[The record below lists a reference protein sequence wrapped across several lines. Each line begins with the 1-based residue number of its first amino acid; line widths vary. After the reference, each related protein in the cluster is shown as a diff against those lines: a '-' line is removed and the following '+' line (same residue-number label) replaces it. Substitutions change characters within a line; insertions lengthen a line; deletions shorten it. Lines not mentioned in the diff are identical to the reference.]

1 VYFERQTLYLKYSK
15 TYFCLYKFFKLNLF
29 IMKKNY
35 KQLSVLIAILCISV
49 SGIAQVTNLG
59 AGFLANSASNN
70 GEIIVGTIGN
80 THYIWT
86 EASGLTPIGGVTVGT
101 MGGTATISDDGSKIS
116 ATVTNPNN
124 NLNEMA
130 LYNVSTSNWTY
141 LGGIGG
147 QSDGSVSSAWSI
159 SGDGSTAVGLG
170 WIGSGAHAIKWNAS
184 DGMVDMGSTVA
195 NRSSRANDVNNDGTV
210 IVGWQDAATGFRQ
223 GAVWIDGEQ
232 TLITNQ
238 SGTPV
243 SEAGAVSGD
252 GNCVVGGGNNFEAWK
267 WNFDTGI
274 SNISHP
280 NSSFSFRGSSTAVNQ
295 DGSVIV
301 GFYRPFPGPAV
312 FGEGFIWTE
321 ATGRIE
327 LNAYVAS
334 LGMDTQ
340 GIIFALPLGISN
352 DGTSIVG
359 LGRLGNAQVGFM
371 IKLPSAAANDLC
383 EDAIVLTC
391 GDIISGS
398 TSNATDNGGNASPDV
413 FYSYTGNGTAEMI
426 TISLCDTNTNFN
438 TFLRVFTACDLT
450 EEIAFNDNSCGDQ
463 SEVEFE
469 SDGTSTYYILVEG
482 SGSTDSGEFT
492 LEITCEDLLS
502 TQENNLSQV
511 SIYPNPVSDILN
523 IHSKM
528 NINKLEVYNVSGQK
542 ILTKQNVQ
550 GNQQINTS
558 ALQSGVY
565 FILLISENDSKTIKL
580 IKK

>member
-1 VYFERQTLYLKYSK
+1 
-15 TYFCLYKFFKLNLF
+15 
-29 IMKKNY
+29 
-35 KQLSVLIAILCISV
+35 
-49 SGIAQVTNLG
+49 
-59 AGFLANSASNN
+59 
-70 GEIIVGTIGN
+70 
-80 THYIWT
+80 
-86 EASGLTPIGGVTVGT
+86 
-101 MGGTATISDDGSKIS
+101 
-116 ATVTNPNN
+116 
-124 NLNEMA
+124 
-130 LYNVSTSNWTY
+130 
-141 LGGIGG
+141 
-147 QSDGSVSSAWSI
+147 
-159 SGDGSTAVGLG
+159 
-170 WIGSGAHAIKWNAS
+170 
-184 DGMVDMGSTVA
+184 
-195 NRSSRANDVNNDGTV
+195 
-210 IVGWQDAATGFRQ
+210 
-223 GAVWIDGEQ
+223 
-232 TLITNQ
+232 
-238 SGTPV
+238 
-243 SEAGAVSGD
+243 
-252 GNCVVGGGNNFEAWK
+252 
-267 WNFDTGI
+267 
-274 SNISHP
+274 
-280 NSSFSFRGSSTAVNQ
+280 
-295 DGSVIV
+295 
-301 GFYRPFPGPAV
+301 
-312 FGEGFIWTE
+312 
-321 ATGRIE
+321 
-327 LNAYVAS
+327 
-334 LGMDTQ
+334 MDTQ

-359 LGRLGNAQVGFM
+359 LGRLGNSNVGFM
-371 IKLPSAAANDLC
+371 IKLPTAAANDLC

-542 ILTKQNVQ
+542 VLTKQNVQ

>member
-1 VYFERQTLYLKYSK
+1 MKNQYNNFYLIFAF
-15 TYFCLYKFFKLNLF
+15 FC
-29 IMKKNY
+29 
-35 KQLSVLIAILCISV
+35 VAI
-49 SGIAQVTNLG
+49 SGMAQVTNLG

-159 SGDGSTAVGLG
+159 SNDGLTAVGLG
-170 WIGSGAHAIKWNAS
+170 WVNSGNAHAIKWNAS
-184 DGMVDMGSTVA
+184 DGMVDMGSTVT

-223 GAVWIDGEQ
+223 GAVWVDGVQ

-238 SGTPV
+238 SQNPV
-243 SEAGAVSGD
+243 SEAGGVSGD
-252 GNCVVGGGNNFEAWK
+252 GVWAVGGGNNFNAWR
-267 WNFDTGI
+267 WSEDTGVI
-274 SNISHP
+274 DIPHP
-280 NSSFSFRGSSTAVNQ
+280 NSSFSFRGSATSLNE
-295 DGSVIV
+295 DGSIIV

-327 LNAYVAS
+327 LNAYVTS

-371 IKLPSAAANDLC
+371 IKLPTIAANNLC
-383 EDAIVLTC
+383 EDAIALSC

-426 TISLCDTNTNFN
+426 TISLCDPNTNFN
-438 TFLRVFTACDLT
+438 TFLRIFTACDLT

-463 SEVEFE
+463 SEVNFE
-469 SDGTSTYYILVEG
+469 SDGISTYYILVEG
-482 SGSTDSGEFT
+482 SGSVDSGEFT
-492 LEITCEDLLS
+492 LEITCEEILNIQD
-502 TQENNLSQV
+502 NNLSQV
-511 SIYPNPVSDILN
+511 SIYPNPLSDILN

-528 NINKLEVYNVSGQK
+528 NITKLEIYNVSGQK
-542 ILTKQNVQ
+542 VLSQQNVK

-558 ALQSGVY
+558 GLKSGVY
-565 FILLISENDSKTIKL
+565 FIQLISENAAKTIKL